1 MYRKKLFFVWIFLFC
16 SIASAQDRLKIAF
29 YNLFEYPEY
38 LPMNRAPILKNILTD
53 INPDLFMVCELLTEE
68 GADEILNKALNYD
81 SDRNFARAPFL
92 PNQSSDSS
100 LQQLL
105 YYDSNIWKLL
115 STEAIVTG
123 YRDINKYKLQL
134 LTEDTADPIYV
145 YAFVAHLKSSPGRA
159 NRLIRLEMMETLTA
173 HLHYIEPEAYVLFSG
188 DFNLYSSDEEAY
200 QELVKEENN
209 IVFKDPIH
217 TFGDWHKNEDFT
229 YLHTQSTRVSNRGF
243 STGAGGGMDDRF
255 DFIMLSENLLEDNPN
270 LQYVSDSYT
279 AYGNNGNCFRKN
291 INDPSCSG
299 EFSQEIRDRLYLM
312 SDHLPV
318 TLELETNRALHT
330 QTIATTLPAPRII
343 PNPVANNLIIYLP
356 ESSSKTSSKIEI
368 YNTLGMPVLKKDLM
382 STGTEL
388 SIPVEHL
395 ASGIYFLRLAEYPQ
409 HTLKFIK
416 R

>member
-1 MYRKKLFFVWIFLFC
+1 RKKLFFVWIFLFC

-53 INPDLFMVCELLTEE
+53 INPDLFMVCELLTAE

-217 TFGDWHKNEDFT
+217 TF
-229 YLHTQSTRVSNRGF
+229 
-243 STGAGGGMDDRF
+243 
-255 DFIMLSENLLEDNPN
+255 
-270 LQYVSDSYT
+270 
-279 AYGNNGNCFRKN
+279 
-291 INDPSCSG
+291 
-299 EFSQEIRDRLYLM
+299 
-312 SDHLPV
+312 
-318 TLELETNRALHT
+318 
-330 QTIATTLPAPRII
+330 
-343 PNPVANNLIIYLP
+343 
-356 ESSSKTSSKIEI
+356 
-368 YNTLGMPVLKKDLM
+368 
-382 STGTEL
+382 
-388 SIPVEHL
+388 
-395 ASGIYFLRLAEYPQ
+395 
-409 HTLKFIK
+409 
-416 R
+416 